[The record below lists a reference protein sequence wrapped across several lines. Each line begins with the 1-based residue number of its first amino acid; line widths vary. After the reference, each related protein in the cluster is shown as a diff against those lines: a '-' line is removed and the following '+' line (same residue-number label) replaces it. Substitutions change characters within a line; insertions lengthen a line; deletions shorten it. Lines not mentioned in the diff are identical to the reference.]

1 MQIITNKVTYKFTEE
16 ERRAFEMV
24 ADMLEQLYMN
34 DDSEKDISEYLKKEG
49 YRNFNFDNFMDY
61 FTDIKDF
68 VLQK

>member
-1 MQIITNKVTYKFTEE
+1 MQIITNKVAYKFTED
-16 ERRAFEMV
+16 ERKAFEAV

-34 DDSEKDISEYLKKEG
+34 DNSEKDISEYLEKEG

-68 VLQK
+68 VLRK

>member
-34 DDSEKDISEYLKKEG
+34 DDSKKDIFEYLEKEG

-68 VLQK
+68 VLRK

>member
-34 DDSEKDISEYLKKEG
+34 DDSEKDISEYLEKEG